1 VARFAITSRR
11 EEIAMPFYE
20 RGPVRIHYEE
30 KGSGFPLFIIPGGG
44 LNSTIAGLSTTHPFN
59 ALTEFSDRFR
69 CISADLRNANGG
81 QSSGPLEAD
90 RPWDS
95 FTDDHI
101 GLMDHLGIRKFMVLG
116 YCIGQPFIWNLI
128 KRAGDRV
135 VAAVLTQPSG
145 HREEMPTQ
153 FYDNNMKG
161 WGPEFVKRRSEYTME
176 QVSAFLKQMYLSNPD
191 FVFTVTR
198 DFVRSCQTPI
208 LVLPD
213 DVPPHPFKVAMEVA
227 MLAPN
232 SQVSLYPWKDTPD
245 KIPLAVRH
253 IRMFIEANRPAAAA
267 AAEQRAA
274 AD

>member
-1 VARFAITSRR
+1 VARFAVRKTHR
-11 EEIAMPFYE
+11 EEAMPFYE

-30 KGSGFPLFIIPGGG
+30 RGSGFPLLVIPGGG
-44 LNSTIAGLSTTHPFN
+44 LNSTIAGLDASHPFN
-59 ALTEFSDRFR
+59 AAKEFSNSFR
-69 CISADLRNANGG
+69 TVVADLRNSPPG
-81 QSSGPLEAD
+81 QSSGPLETD

-101 GLMDHLGIRKFMVLG
+101 GLMDHLGIKRFMVLG

-128 KRAGDRV
+128 KRAGERV

-153 FYDNNMKG
+153 FYDRNMEG
-161 WGPEFVKRRSEYTME
+161 WGPAFVKKHPEYTMG
-176 QVSAFLKQMYLSNPD
+176 QVSDFLKSMYLTNPD

-198 DFVRSCQTPI
+198 DFVRKCQTPI

-253 IRMFIEANRPAAAA
+253 IRMFLESNRPALA
-267 AAEQRAA
+267 AAEQQRAA

>member
-1 VARFAITSRR
+1 
-11 EEIAMPFYE
+11 MPIYE
-20 RGPVRIHYEE
+20 RGPVRIQYEE
-30 KGSGFPLFIIPGGG
+30 RGSGFPLLVIPGGG
-44 LNSTIAGLSTTHPFN
+44 LNSTIAGLDATHPFN
-59 ALTEFSDRFR
+59 AAKEFSNSFR
-69 CISADLRNANGG
+69 TVVADLRNAPPG
-81 QSSGPLEAD
+81 QSSGPLEVD

-95 FTDDHI
+95 FTDDHV
-101 GLMDHLGIRKFMVLG
+101 GLMDHLGYKRFMVLG

-128 KRAGDRV
+128 KRVGDRV

-161 WGPEFVKRRSEYTME
+161 WGPAFVKKRPEYKIE
-176 QVSAFLKQMYLSNPD
+176 QVGDFLKKMYLANPD

-198 DFVRSCQTPI
+198 DFVRKCQTPI

-245 KIPLAVRH
+245 KVPLAVRH
-253 IRMFIEANRPAAAA
+253 IRMFLESNRPAVA
-267 AAEQRAA
+267 AAEQQRAA